1 MSNKVIAISGYT
13 GSGKTTVSEHILKK
27 RMDFI
32 YFDFGYLFR
41 PLTYYLFNV
50 LKLTPEEIEEKVLN
64 NSLKTIIKF
73 SYRIKSNK
81 VEIGVNNNFY
91 SQEDLYTLDM
101 NMNTV
106 TVGTIIGDSLS
117 EELEAI
123 VNKLKQE
130 SNVLLNARRPV
141 VAYKN
146 LDYHIFL
153 EADFN
158 TRLAR
163 KMKMNN
169 EDYNTTYAK
178 LVERDIKEENSG
190 FWEKYDFTETIDT
203 SNLTKDEVLTKVLN
217 IIDRKIKITY
227 INNLTLILGS
237 YNCNKNCPYCI
248 AKNTKK
254 FNSSDKI
261 ENLDSIL
268 DVLERNSVKLKR
280 FVISGNGE
288 PSMYDL
294 DDLRK
299 IRTSLINHKKLFDL
313 IRVHS
318 SGYIFNSKEKF
329 DLFNSIE
336 LPLEFEVLRISLDSN
351 VDKTVLGYESNY
363 LDSSL
368 FKNSKRVKCDIALTD
383 YLDYV
388 NLKCDLQTF
397 LNNNPS
403 IKKVR
408 FKKLLVGDDDRT
420 PQAEW
425 VRKHSLDDN
434 TIKNV
439 IDSLG
444 LVKKKDKYES
454 LDGIIVYK
462 PSGNYDND
470 IVINNGEIK
479 DYKYNTY
486 NVKELKKRYGD

>member
-64 NSLKTIIKF
+64 NSLKNIIKF

-81 VEIGVNNNFY
+81 VVFGVNNYFY
-91 SQEDLYTLDM
+91 SQEYLFTLDM

-141 VAYKN
+141 VAYKD

-237 YNCNKNCPYCI
+237 YNCNKNCP
-248 AKNTKK
+248 
-254 FNSSDKI
+254 
-261 ENLDSIL
+261 
-268 DVLERNSVKLKR
+268 
-280 FVISGNGE
+280 
-288 PSMYDL
+288 
-294 DDLRK
+294 
-299 IRTSLINHKKLFDL
+299 
-313 IRVHS
+313 
-318 SGYIFNSKEKF
+318 
-329 DLFNSIE
+329 
-336 LPLEFEVLRISLDSN
+336 
-351 VDKTVLGYESNY
+351 
-363 LDSSL
+363 
-368 FKNSKRVKCDIALTD
+368 
-383 YLDYV
+383 
-388 NLKCDLQTF
+388 
-397 LNNNPS
+397 
-403 IKKVR
+403 
-408 FKKLLVGDDDRT
+408 
-420 PQAEW
+420 
-425 VRKHSLDDN
+425 
-434 TIKNV
+434 
-439 IDSLG
+439 
-444 LVKKKDKYES
+444 
-454 LDGIIVYK
+454 
-462 PSGNYDND
+462 
-470 IVINNGEIK
+470 
-479 DYKYNTY
+479 
-486 NVKELKKRYGD
+486 